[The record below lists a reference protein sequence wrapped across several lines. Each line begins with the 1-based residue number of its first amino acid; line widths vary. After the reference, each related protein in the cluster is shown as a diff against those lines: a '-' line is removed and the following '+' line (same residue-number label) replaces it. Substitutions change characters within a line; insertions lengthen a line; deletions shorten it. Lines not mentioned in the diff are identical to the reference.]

1 MEQVTVDFM
10 VQDVAKVEVV
20 NRITGTAYCVSKEN
34 RKYCL
39 ERLENA
45 KISLKRDGKVVR
57 DCGTINNVNIE
68 SLEELKQTYTV
79 YCWDSVG
86 DSIIIRQAGRLLNFA
101 EIRIY
106 RRGEIMP

>member
-20 NRITGTAYCVSKEN
+20 NRITGTAYWVSKEN